1 MQPEMRTGNGVFE
14 GPLAALGEGEEGMLD
29 RIMLPERQAARL
41 KRLGFF
47 SGVRVRV
54 IRGGSPMIVEV
65 LNTRIGL
72 SGTIAGAIFLAGRAG
87 GETAR

>member
-1 MQPEMRTGNGVFE
+1 MQPEMRPGNGVIE
-14 GPLAALGEGEEGMLD
+14 SPLSALGEGEEGVLD
-29 RIMLPERQAARL
+29 RIDLPGRQAARL

-54 IRGGSPMIVEV
+54 IRGGSPMVVEL

-72 SGTIAGAIFLAGRAG
+72 SGTIAGAIFLAGSAG